1 MLFRKSLLKEYTEA
15 GTGTFLVLCGI
26 TLTTQFIR
34 FLGYAAKGSI
44 STDAVFTFLG
54 FSALR
59 YLPVVILVT
68 IFTSILLVLSRSF
81 RDSEMVVWFSSGQSL
96 NRWIAPTLF
105 YATPLILVVGIL
117 SLFLTP
123 WASQKTEEFK
133 RQLQSQDEVSAI
145 SPGVFKE
152 SKQGERVFFV
162 DKLAMDLTVVQNI
175 FIYSKDGDESGVT
188 VAKQGYQ
195 EVMPSGEHYLV
206 LEKGRRYAGSPGS
219 AEFKLVEF
227 DKYGVLLEAK
237 KLEKYVPDVK
247 ARSTKS
253 LLYQKDSTSKA
264 ELIWRLG
271 FPISATIL
279 ALMAIPLSFV
289 NPRTGRSVN
298 LLVAILV
305 YLVYSNILN
314 MMQAWV
320 AQNIVSPAFGLLSV
334 HLSMI
339 LIIFLLF
346 HLWSP
351 ISRKSIMERFT
362 S

>member
-1 MLFRKSLLKEYTEA
+1 MLFQKSLIKEYAEA
-15 GTGTFLVLCGI
+15 GTATFLVLCGI

-44 STDAVFTFLG
+44 ATDAVFTFLG

-68 IFTSILLVLSRSF
+68 IFTSILFVLTRCF

-96 NRWIAPTLF
+96 ARWISPTLV
-105 YATPLILVVGIL
+105 YAGPLIFIVAIL

-123 WASQKTEEFK
+123 WAAEKTEEFK

-152 SKQGERVFFV
+152 SKQGDRVFFV
-162 DKLAMDLTVVQNI
+162 DKLAMDLSVVQNI
-175 FIYSKDGDESGVT
+175 FIYTEDGKESGVT
-188 VAKQGYQ
+188 VAQQGYQ
-195 EVMPSGEHYLV
+195 DPISSGENYLV
-206 LEKGRRYAGSPGS
+206 LEKGRRYFGIPGS
-219 AEFKLVEF
+219 AEFKIIEF
-227 DKYGVLLEAK
+227 DKYGVFLESK
-237 KLEKYVPDVK
+237 KIEKYVPNVK
-247 ARSTKS
+247 ARSTIS
-253 LLYQKDSTSKA
+253 LLRQSDSSAKA

-271 FPISATIL
+271 FPISAALL

-289 NPRTGRSVN
+289 SPQTGRSAN
-298 LLVAILV
+298 LLVAILA

-320 AQNIVSPAFGLLSV
+320 AQKIISPAFGLLAV
-334 HLSMI
+334 HLGVT
-339 LIIFLLF
+339 LIIVLLF
-346 HLWSP
+346 YLRSP
-351 ISRKSIMERFT
+351 IRRKLVIQRFT
-362 S
+362 G